1 MESDCANLIGVVA
14 QYQVG
19 ILGGGQL
26 ARMSMIAAHQ
36 LGVKAVS
43 LDPDPASP
51 AAQVGPFIIG
61 SITSPEDIA
70 KVMGCCE
77 RITFE
82 NEFIPARALQ
92 EACAIAGFDPEK
104 VTPRVET
111 LEVIQDKL
119 TQRRALLDSGVPS
132 PRAVPAADARQ
143 LGFPCV
149 LKARFGG
156 YDGKGTRYAKS
167 EAEYL
172 SILGEIDVDLWLA
185 EEFVAFRREL
195 AVMVCAGQTV
205 SNFPAMVTEQRNHVC
220 DLVYGVD
227 EENTREQ
234 ATKVAIAAVEAVR
247 GQGLLG
253 VELFEHE
260 DGGISVNEIA
270 PRPHNSGHYTLDWGG
285 TSQFEA
291 HILLT
296 LGIFGTVQNGK
307 STWMANLLGQE
318 GAQDYAIALAALT
331 EKHPEARMHWYGKA
345 DAKPGRKMGHLNI
358 CDVSMDTA
366 ARDTF
371 YKAWVNQ

>member
-1 MESDCANLIGVVA
+1 MA

-51 AAQVGPFIIG
+51 AAQVGPFIVG
-61 SITSPEDIA
+61 SITLPEDIA
-70 KVMGCCE
+70 KVMSRCE
-77 RITFE
+77 FVTFE
-82 NEFIPARALQ
+82 NEFIPASALR
-92 EACAIAGFDPEK
+92 EACALAGFDPAN
-104 VTPRVET
+104 VTPRIET

-119 TQRRALLDSGVPS
+119 TQRRALLAHSVPS
-132 PRAVPAADARQ
+132 PRAVPAADARE

-172 SILGEIDVDLWLA
+172 SILGEIDVQQWLA
-185 EEFVAFRREL
+185 EEFVSFNREL
-195 AVMVCAGQTV
+195 AVMVCAGPTT
-205 SNFPAMVTEQRNHVC
+205 SCFPAMVTEQKNHVC

-227 EENTREQ
+227 EEDTQER
-234 ATKVAIAAVEAVR
+234 ATKVAIAAVEAVK
-247 GQGLLG
+247 GQGLFG
-253 VELFEHE
+253 VELFEHP
-260 DGGISVNEIA
+260 DGRISVNEIA
-270 PRPHNSGHYTLDWGG
+270 PRPHNSGHYSLDWGG

-296 LGIFGTVQNGK
+296 LGIFGAVEKGN

-318 GAQDYAIALAALT
+318 GAQDYAKALTALT

-345 DAKPGRKMGHLNI
+345 EAKPGRKMGHLNI
-358 CDVSMDTA
+358 CDDSVDTA
-366 ARDTF
+366 ARDAF
-371 YKAWVNQ
+371 YKAWVNL